1 MDLLNKIYMA
11 GVVGAGGAGFP
22 THIKLNCKVDY
33 LIVNAIECEPLLKT
47 DQYIMRTKSYEIIKA
62 IEEIGRLVEAKHIFI
77 GIKEKYKKEI
87 ETLKAAI
94 NDLNSKVKLYFFE
107 SVYPA
112 GDEQILVYEITGRVI
127 PPGGIPLNVG
137 AVVSN
142 VGTIYNI
149 YKAMQDVPV
158 TDKYISVLGEV
169 IEPKLLKVPIGIT
182 VAQCLKACNGTT
194 IDDYSIIMGG
204 PMMGRKIKKDEINS
218 RVITK
223 TDSAIIVISDN
234 HYIMEKERIPLNHII
249 NRAKS
254 ACIQC
259 RYCTEMCPRHLIGHP
274 LSPHRIMRAIAL
286 SEESDVFNEA
296 LLCSECGICE
306 LYACPMGLSPRRV
319 NIYLKD
325 KLKKQGLKPQF
336 NAKEKKVNNEREYR
350 KIPTSRLISR
360 LNLNSYNT
368 QKIDIVEEVIVSKVK
383 IPLKQH
389 IGIMSKPVVNVG
401 DTVEKGQLIGKIEI
415 NEIGANIHS
424 SISGVVVEI
433 SEDSIV
439 IENAE

>member
-33 LIVNAIECEPLLKT
+33 LIVNALECEPLLKT
-47 DQYIMRTKSYEIIKA
+47 DQYVMRTKSYEIIKA
-62 IEEIGRLVEAKHIFI
+62 LEELGRLVEAKYIFI

-87 ETLKAAI
+87 EALKSAI

-137 AVVSN
+137 TVVSN
-142 VGTIYNI
+142 IGTVYNI
-149 YKAMQDVPV
+149 YNAMEGVSV
-158 TDKYISVLGEV
+158 IDKYISVLGEV
-169 IEPKLLKVPIGIT
+169 NEPKLLKVPIGVT

-223 TDSAIIVISDN
+223 TDSAIIVIPDS
-234 HYIMEKERIPLNHII
+234 HYIIEKDKIQLNHII

-274 LSPHRIMRAIAL
+274 LSPHKIMRAIAL
-286 SEESDVFNEA
+286 SEESDVFKEA
-296 LLCSECGICE
+296 FLCSECGICE

-325 KLKKQGLKPQF
+325 KLKKQGIKPQF
-336 NAKEKKVNNEREYR
+336 NVKELKAYIEREYR
-350 KIPTSRLISR
+350 KIPTFRLISR
-360 LNLNSYNT
+360 LNLSLYSA
-368 QKIDIVEEVIVSKVK
+368 QKIDKVEEISASKVK

-389 IGIMSKPVVNVG
+389 IGIMAKPVVNVG
-401 DTVEKGQLIGKIEI
+401 DIVEKGQLIGKVEA
-415 NEIGANIHS
+415 NEIGANVHS

-433 SEDSIV
+433 SKDSIV